1 MVWWPFAPQL
11 ERADTTEVI
20 DLNNGAPPLHSAS
33 FVVKDPWAH
42 GRFLGVRSSD
52 LGPQHDGAVTARG
65 PFGVLLHG
73 QACAGA

>member
-33 FVVKDPWAH
+33 
-42 GRFLGVRSSD
+42 LVRSPWGRVSSRCKS
-52 LGPQHDGAVTARG
+52 G
-65 PFGVLLHG
+65 HG
-73 QACAGA
+73 SWLCAHVVIPDV